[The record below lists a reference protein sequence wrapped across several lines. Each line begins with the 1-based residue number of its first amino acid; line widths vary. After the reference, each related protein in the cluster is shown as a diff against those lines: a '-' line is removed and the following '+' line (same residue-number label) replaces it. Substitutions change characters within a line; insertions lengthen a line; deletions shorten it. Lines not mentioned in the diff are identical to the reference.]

1 MEWAAIAAHVRGGAP
16 VFEGSG
22 WRPDARRER
31 PSVQEG
37 ASERCPQLQA
47 AVRNPCTTGGEATNE
62 QGDLPIRVY
71 QQLMEI
77 GMDGQQGAKRPI
89 KIDGRAQARKNEVS
103 VLRALHRFGWLR
115 TRELA
120 VLGWKIWAVKPEGI
134 PSLGPPQPTSS
145 AVRMA
150 QRTLRRL
157 KQQRQVLSAT
167 APDGSQIY
175 ALAEA
180 GARVLQ
186 EIGVPAASGKD
197 LMRAFSAAHY
207 RHRSIANQVAV
218 GAILAGFRVSTE
230 REISRGLWPGGE
242 VGIAG
247 KKPDVL
253 VRSATH
259 WHWVEVERSKKNAKD
274 YEMLLRWLGYL
285 RKSVWLPAAPVA
297 DGALLAKVVFI
308 CRGSFKTRLERDLI
322 RLGWKKDEIY
332 AFMGFETNLYKMEGI
347 LFF

>member
-1 MEWAAIAAHVRGGAP
+1 M
-16 VFEGSG
+16 
-22 WRPDARRER
+22 D
-31 PSVQEG
+31 
-37 ASERCPQLQA
+37 
-47 AVRNPCTTGGEATNE
+47 E
-62 QGDLPIRVY
+62 QT
-71 QQLMEI
+71 ET
-77 GMDGQQGAKRPI
+77 KRPTA
-89 KIDGRAQARKNEVS
+89 KDGRVLARKNEVS

-115 TRELA
+115 TREIA
-120 VLGWKIWAVKPEGI
+120 ALGWNIWADKPEGA
-134 PSLGPPQPTSS
+134 PSLSPQQPSSS
-145 AVRMA
+145 AVRVA

-186 EIGVPAASGKD
+186 EIGVPATSGKD
-197 LMRAFSAAHY
+197 LMRAFSAAYY

-218 GAILAGFRVSTE
+218 SAILAGFRVSTE
-230 REISRGLWPGGE
+230 REISRGLWAGGE
-242 VGIAG
+242 GGIAG

-259 WHWVEVERSKKNAKD
+259 WYWVEVERSRKNAKD
-274 YEMLLRWLGYL
+274 YSALLRWLGYL

-322 RLGWKKDEIY
+322 RLGWKKDQIY
-332 AFMGFETNLYKMEGI
+332 AFMGFETSLYGLEEI
-347 LFF
+347 YFS

>member
-1 MEWAAIAAHVRGGAP
+1 
-16 VFEGSG
+16 
-22 WRPDARRER
+22 
-31 PSVQEG
+31 
-37 ASERCPQLQA
+37 
-47 AVRNPCTTGGEATNE
+47 
-62 QGDLPIRVY
+62 
-71 QQLMEI
+71 
-77 GMDGQQGAKRPI
+77 MDGQQGAKRPT

-115 TRELA
+115 TREIGA
-120 VLGWKIWAVKPEGI
+120 IGWQPWADKPAST
-134 PSLGPPQPTSS
+134 PSLSPPEPTSS

-186 EIGVPAASGKD
+186 DIGVPAASGKD
-197 LMRAFSAAHY
+197 LMRAFSVGHY

-253 VRSATH
+253 VRSPTH
-259 WHWVEVERSKKNAKD
+259 WHWVEVERSRKNAKD
-274 YEMLLRWLGYL
+274 YEMLLRWLGYM
-285 RKSVWLPAAPVA
+285 RKSIWLPAAPVVA
-297 DGALLAKVVFI
+297 GALLANVVFI
-308 CRGSFKTRLERDLI
+308 CRGSFKVRLERDLI
-322 RLGWKKDEIY
+322 RLGWKKDEIC
-332 AFMGFETNLYKMEGI
+332 AFIRFETSLYKFEAI
-347 LFF
+347 SFE